1 MRIYCDRCG
10 ELPDTKTPGRCAGT
24 LRRVLPYFT
33 ACGNVNCAHSF
44 TAELTL
50 GHTISPSAL
59 DLPEGAAER
68 MKARASP
75 REVRQLLL
83 PLAPCP

>member
-10 ELPDTKTPGRCAGT
+10 SSALIRKRRDVAPG
-24 LRRVLPYFT
+24 FT
-33 ACGNVNCAHSF
+33 IFYCLCSNVDCAHSF

-59 DLPEGAAER
+59 DLPEDAAER
-68 MKARASP
+68 MKACASP

-83 PLAPCP
+83 PLAPSCP